1 MGRGDQLGDSPM
13 SRFDVLH
20 MIKRRAAAAAL
31 PYSTCCH
38 TFRATG
44 ITSYLE
50 NGGTLEHA
58 QAIANH
64 ESPRTTKLYDH
75 TGEELSF
82 EEVERIK
89 I

>member
-1 MGRGDQLGDSPM
+1 VVAPSNGLQPQAGLE
-13 SRFDVLH
+13 
-20 MIKRRAAAAAL
+20 A

-44 ITSYLE
+44 ITTYLQ

-64 ESPRTTKLYDH
+64 ESPRTIKLYDR
-75 TGEELSF
+75 TREELSF